1 MASKITLE
9 RTGRGLNAAGRAVFN
24 SYAADGK
31 ITHFE
36 NNLIDGVENITI
48 FFQDAAT
55 LDSYVAELNAI
66 GEFRVPGTAVLDI
79 QRFDDI

>member
-9 RTGRGLNAAGRAVFN
+9 RTGGGLNPAGRAVFD
-24 SYAADGK
+24 SYVADGK

-55 LDSYVAELNAI
+55 LDSYIAELNAI
-66 GEFRVPGTAVLDI
+66 GEFEVPGTNVFNI